1 MSRRRK
7 KRASPCLVETVPFPD
22 LPAPYNTERE
32 RVEEVVV
39 VAVAIESKG
48 DPVER
53 MDGNGQYSS
62 RLAPFSPSF
71 QLSGHKSR
79 EERVGGAR

>member
-1 MSRRRK
+1 M
-7 KRASPCLVETVPFPD
+7 
-22 LPAPYNTERE
+22 
-32 RVEEVVV
+32 EEVVV
-39 VAVAIESKG
+39 VVVVVAIESKG

-71 QLSGHKSR
+71 QLSSHKSR